1 MSSKS
6 LSLVLFV
13 VVVITN
19 SVLAQ
24 PDSLRREWKLLAAQN
39 ELIKSNNTYLV
50 LDNRDQSFTL
60 KLGSAVVWV
69 LKEDSGT
76 AKLNVT
82 SLISKFEPD
91 TTFLFAISN
100 LRLMEYEPRFPDT
113 LLKIVSEAMD
123 MDPSLLQREIPVA
136 FEIKWRNGP
145 TLLVH
150 STPEN
155 QPVVIKVPWREKLG
169 KWLDSFKENNAFE
182 VQTNREIALTLY
194 RVLKAGALTMV
205 LR

>member
-13 VVVITN
+13 VVVATN

-24 PDSLRREWKLLAAQN
+24 SDSLRREWKLLAAQN
-39 ELIKSNNTYLV
+39 ELIKSNDAYLV

-69 LKEDSGT
+69 LNEVSGT
-76 AKLNVT
+76 AKLNVA

-91 TTFLFAISN
+91 TAFLFSISN
-100 LRLMEYEPRFPDT
+100 LRLLEYEPRFPDT

-155 QPVVIKVPWREKLG
+155 QPVVIEVPWRERLG
-169 KWLDSFKENNAFE
+169 QWLESFKDNNAFK

-194 RVLKAGALTMV
+194 RVLKNGALTMV

>member
-1 MSSKS
+1 M
-6 LSLVLFV
+6 
-13 VVVITN
+13 
-19 SVLAQ
+19 AQ
-24 PDSLRREWKLLAAQN
+24 SDSLRREWKLLAAQN
-39 ELIKSNNTYLV
+39 ELIKSNDAYLV

-76 AKLNVT
+76 AKLNVA

-91 TTFLFAISN
+91 TAFLFAISN
-100 LRLMEYEPRFPDT
+100 LQLLEYEPRFPDT

-155 QPVVIKVPWREKLG
+155 QPVVIEVPWREKLG

-194 RVLKAGALTMV
+194 RVLKDGALTMV
-205 LR
+205 VK

>member
-6 LSLVLFV
+6 LALVLFFV
-13 VVVITN
+13 VVVTN
-19 SVLAQ
+19 SALAQ
-24 PDSLRREWKLLAAQN
+24 SDSLRREWKLLAAQN
-39 ELIKSNNTYLV
+39 ELIKSNDAYLV

-76 AKLNVT
+76 AKLNVA

-91 TTFLFAISN
+91 TIFLFSIGN
-100 LRLMEYEPRFPDT
+100 LQLLEYEPRFPDT

-155 QPVVIKVPWREKLG
+155 QPVVIEVPWREKLG

-194 RVLKAGALTMV
+194 RVLKNGALTMV